1 MLQSTYPIQFKAKRW
16 IFFVATYFSVFF
28 SIFCLIMGPLFLA
41 GMKDAKGE
49 PAMDAGLYMTLLGVP
64 SLMIFS
70 LKLYRVIT
78 TREPLL
84 KIAQEGIVH
93 KFVAMSS
100 LDRIPLIPG
109 ILRIFWLAIS
119 GQGFRSTLVCIPWES
134 FRSATV
140 SGPKMAQILTIESLD
155 LIPNPGAIPSK
166 AITIPK
172 FLIHQVELK
181 STLQEVA
188 DSILFWSSRNA
199 TERKNLPSWFEWNR

>member
-1 MLQSTYPIQFKAKRW
+1 MPESTYPTQFKAKRW
-16 IFFVATYFSVFF
+16 IFFVATYFSGFF

-49 PAMDAGLYMTLLGVP
+49 PATDAGLYMTLLGVP

-70 LKLYRVIT
+70 LKLYRVIA

-84 KIAQEGIVH
+84 RIAQEGIVH
-93 KFVAMSS
+93 KFIAMSW
-100 LDRIPLIPG
+100 LDRIPLLQG
-109 ILRIFWLAIS
+109 LFQVFWLTIS

-140 SGPKMAQILTIESLD
+140 SGPTMAQILTIESSD
-155 LIPNPGAIPSK
+155 IIPNPGALPSK

-172 FLIHQVELK
+172 FMIHQVELK
-181 STLQEVA
+181 STLQEAA